1 MNYNEFIRKKQIMDV
16 ATGIQD
22 PGAFE
27 LHPALFDYQRDIVRW
42 ALRRGRAC
50 VWAECGLGKT
60 FIQLEWARIVHAFT
74 GKPVLILAPLAV
86 SEQTAHDEAPKLG
99 ICVNICK
106 SHDDV
111 RNGINITNYERI
123 GAFKFSEFGGVVADE
138 SSIIKNSSGKIRNA
152 ILGAVSR
159 IPFRLA
165 CTATPAPN
173 DFMELGN
180 HAEFVGA
187 MGYAEMLA
195 MFFVH
200 DGGDTAKWRLKG
212 HARKAFF
219 EWVATWA
226 VMIRKPSDLGYSDE
240 GFNLPELRIHEV
252 VVKTDAPD
260 DYLFPMV
267 ASTLHERL
275 RARRDSVHERA
286 AKVDQIIRT
295 VAPNDQWCVWAN
307 LNAESD
313 RIAALRSDMQNVQGC
328 DSIEYK
334 VETLTGFA
342 RGSVKELVS
351 KPKIAGMGMNFQRI
365 HRCVFIGISDSFEQ
379 YYQAVRRFW
388 RFGQTHP
395 VDVYIVTADT
405 EGAVVENIKR
415 KEREANHLYSEMSI
429 FMREINVGEIRATCR
444 NTTDYNPGEPMSLP
458 IFMKGAAQ

>member
-1 MNYNEFIRKKQIMDV
+1 MNYDEFIRKKQIMDV
-16 ATGIQD
+16 PTGIPD

-106 SHDDV
+106 SQDDV
-111 RNGINITNYERI
+111 RNGICITNYERI

-152 ILGAVSR
+152 IIGAVSR

-240 GFNLPELRIHEV
+240 GFQLPEMRIHEV

-260 DYLFPMV
+260 GYLFPVV
-267 ASTLHERL
+267 ALTLHERF

-286 AKVDQIIRT
+286 AMVDRIIRT
-295 VAPNDQWCVWAN
+295 VAPDDQWCVWAN
-307 LNAESD
+307 LNDESS
-313 RIAALRSDMQNVQGC
+313 RIAALRSDMRNVQGA

-365 HRCVFIGISDSFEQ
+365 HRCVFIGLSDSFEQ

-388 RFGQTHP
+388 RFGQIHP

-415 KEREANHLYSEMSI
+415 KEREANQLYSEMSL
-429 FMREINVGEIRATCR
+429 FMREINVGEIRATSR
-444 NTTDYNPGEPMSLP
+444 NTTDYNPEESMTLP
-458 IFMKGAAQ
+458 VFLKGA

>member
-1 MNYNEFIRKKQIMDV
+1 MNSSERNRSWTSLLEFKIRVLLNSIPRFSTIS
-16 ATGIQD
+16 ATSSDGRC
-22 PGAFE
+22 GA
-27 LHPALFDYQRDIVRW
+27 
-42 ALRRGRAC
+42 GRAC

-275 RARRDSVHERA
+275 RARRDSVHERPPRSTRSSGPSR
-286 AKVDQIIRT
+286 RT
-295 VAPNDQWCVWAN
+295 INGAYGPISMPN
-307 LNAESD
+307 
-313 RIAALRSDMQNVQGC
+313 
-328 DSIEYK
+328 
-334 VETLTGFA
+334 LTG
-342 RGSVKELVS
+342 S
-351 KPKIAGMGMNFQRI
+351 P
-365 HRCVFIGISDSFEQ
+365 RCGRTCKTS
-379 YYQAVRRFW
+379 
-388 RFGQTHP
+388 
-395 VDVYIVTADT
+395 
-405 EGAVVENIKR
+405 
-415 KEREANHLYSEMSI
+415 
-429 FMREINVGEIRATCR
+429 RAATLSSTR
-444 NTTDYNPGEPMSLP
+444 SRH
-458 IFMKGAAQ
+458 